1 MKLALALSGRLVRIF
16 VSATHTPDQ
25 PRYRPLGLT
34 IAILATALGYGVL
47 PLLPLMLVV
56 WTAITRRQIGT
67 ELINTPLNWIMM
79 GLGAITL
86 IACIFAW
93 IGRPQGA
100 RLALLGCVWLTTAVW
115 AFRVLQSAFSAPEL
129 FGVGGSLT
137 SAGVV
142 CQVPLLILI
151 PVYVTWYLNRAP
163 ARQFYRRRT

>member
-1 MKLALALSGRLVRIF
+1 MT
-16 VSATHTPDQ
+16 ATHTPDH

-34 IAILATALGYGVL
+34 IAILATALGYGIL
-47 PLLPLMLVV
+47 PLLPLLLVV
-56 WTAITRRQIGT
+56 WTGITRRQIGT
-67 ELINTPLNWIMM
+67 DLVNTPINWIMM

-86 IACIFAW
+86 IACVFAW
-93 IGRPQGA
+93 IGRPLGV
-100 RLALLGCVWLTTAVW
+100 RLAFLGCVWLTTGVW
-115 AFRVLQSAFSAPEL
+115 AFRILQAAFSAPEL
-129 FGVGGSLT
+129 FGVAGSLT